1 ETLRGQCVA
10 RRVGLLWASW
20 FKDRQIAEIMRKGM
34 WPGLL
39 GIEKVG
45 VDKAAGTIGVCGFPP
60 RVVVSQV
67 LISQVFRRGG
77 RDLYPSDEDLS
88 PGIPDLGHPAK
99 LFCC

>member
-1 ETLRGQCVA
+1 
-10 RRVGLLWASW
+10 
-20 FKDRQIAEIMRKGM
+20 IAEIMRKGM

-45 VDKAAGTIGVCGFPP
+45 VDRAAGTIGVRGFPP
-60 RVVVSQV
+60 LAQKQRRAKDGAPGVVVCQV

-88 PGIPDLGHPAK
+88 PGIPDLGHPARAK
-99 LFCC
+99 IV